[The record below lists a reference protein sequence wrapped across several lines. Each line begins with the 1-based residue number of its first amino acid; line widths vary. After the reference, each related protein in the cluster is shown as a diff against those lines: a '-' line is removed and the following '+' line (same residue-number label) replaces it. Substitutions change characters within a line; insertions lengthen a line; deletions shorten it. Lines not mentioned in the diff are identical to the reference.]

1 MSEVSESDH
10 KKLVGLAK
18 YLIGMVKR
26 IRAEEAEKLKVD
38 CEKAA
43 N

>member
-1 MSEVSESDH
+1 MSEVSESDRR
-10 KKLVGLAK
+10 KLAGLAK

-26 IRAEEAEKLKVD
+26 IRAEEAEKVKLV
-38 CEKAA
+38 CEKTG

>member
-1 MSEVSESDH
+1 MSEVSESDR
-10 KKLVGLAK
+10 KKLAGLAK

-26 IRAEEAEKLKVD
+26 IRAEEAEKLKSI